1 MEFNDFVNAVLHGGT
16 ITLSIFILLVVL
28 SVVTWGII
36 IGKIVQLRKEDQN
49 SGKFVKEFNK
59 VKVLKSFVST
69 NQKRAPVDYDL
80 GILFEEILN
89 ESQQFEKE
97 FPEATWRFTA
107 DKGLPEHLNEMLDR
121 TMDRV
126 NLQMRERREK
136 SLAYLATISNIA
148 PFLGVLGTVIGI
160 INAFTAIGKMGS
172 AELAVVAPAISE
184 ALIATALGISVAI
197 PASVG
202 FNIFQY
208 RVEILSQK
216 FDRFSAILRNRLE
229 NELVTEH
236 ESTSSDIG
244 IESF

>member
-16 ITLSIFILLVVL
+16 ITLTIFILLVVL

-59 VKVLKSFVST
+59 AKLLKSFVST
-69 NQKRAPVDYDL
+69 NNKRAPVDYDL
-80 GILFEEILN
+80 GILFEELMN

-97 FPEATWRFTA
+97 FPEETWRFTA

-172 AELAVVAPAISE
+172 AVLAVVAPAISE

-208 RVEILSQK
+208 RVEILAQK

>member
-16 ITLSIFILLVVL
+16 ITLSIFVLLVFL
-28 SVVTWGII
+28 SIVTWAII
-36 IGKIVQLRKEDQN
+36 IGKSVQLRREDQN
-49 SGKFVKEFNK
+49 SGQFVKAFNK
-59 VKVLKSFVST
+59 VKSLKSFVPA
-69 NQKRAPVDYDL
+69 NRKRAPVDYDL
-80 GILFEEILN
+80 GIMFEELMD
-89 ESQQFEKE
+89 ETQRFEEE

-107 DKGLPEHLNEMLDR
+107 DKGLPPHLNEMMER
-121 TMDRV
+121 TLDRV
-126 NLQMRERREK
+126 NLQMRERREQG
-136 SLAYLATISNIA
+136 LAYLATISNIA

-208 RVEILSQK
+208 RVEILAQK

-229 NELVTEH
+229 NELVSAH
-236 ESTSSDIG
+236 ESSSDISH
-244 IESF
+244 ESF

>member
-1 MEFNDFVNAVLHGGT
+1 MEFNDFVNAVLHGGV
-16 ITLSIFILLVVL
+16 ITLSIFILLVLL
-28 SVVTWGII
+28 SVVTWAII
-36 IGKIVQLRKEDQN
+36 IGKSIQLRKEN
-49 SGKFVKEFNK
+49 LSSGNFVKVFNK
-59 VKVLKSFVST
+59 AKNLKEFLPI
-69 NQKRAPVDYDL
+69 NNKRAEVNYDL
-80 GILFEEILN
+80 GILFEELMN
-89 ESQQFEKE
+89 ECQQFTEM
-97 FPEATWRFTA
+97 FPEAKWRFTV
-107 DKGLPEHLNEMLDR
+107 DKGLPEHLNDMLVR

-197 PASVG
+197 PSSVG

-208 RVEILSQK
+208 RVEVLSQK
-216 FDRFSAILRNRLE
+216 FDRFSYILRNRLE

-236 ESTSSDIG
+236 ESAADYGTS
-244 IESF
+244 

>member
-1 MEFNDFVNAVLHGGT
+1 MEFNDFVNAVLHGGA

-28 SVVTWGII
+28 SVVTCGII
-36 IGKIVQLRKEDQN
+36 ISKIVQLRKEEQK

-59 VKVLKSFVST
+59 AKSLKSFVST
-69 NQKRAPVDYDL
+69 NHKRAPVDYDL

-216 FDRFSAILRNRLE
+216 FDRFSALLRNRLE

-236 ESTSSDIG
+236 EPSSDIG